1 MSEPKTTAVN
11 AYIGLG
17 SNLENPR
24 AQVEQA
30 FAELADLP
38 HTRLIATSPLYHSI
52 AVGPGNQPDYINA
65 VAHITTI
72 LEPLALLDQLQAL
85 EYRHQRVRIEHW
97 GPRTLDLDLLLYADA
112 VIDLPRLQV
121 PHPYLNQ
128 RSFVVYPLAAI
139 APDLV
144 LPCGTSIASLI
155 ERIPPDGLS
164 INR

>member
-1 MSEPKTTAVN
+1 MSESITAVN

-17 SNLENPR
+17 SNLDNPR

-38 HTRLIATSPLYHSI
+38 HTQLIATSPLYQSV

-65 VAHITTI
+65 VAHITTT

-85 EYRHQRVRIEHW
+85 EHRHQRVRIEHW

-121 PHPYLNQ
+121 PHPYLSQ
-128 RSFVVYPLAAI
+128 RNFVVYPLAAI
-139 APDLV
+139 APGLV
-144 LPCGTSIASLI
+144 LPCGTSIASLV
-155 ERIPPDGLS
+155 EQIPPDGLS

>member
-1 MSEPKTTAVN
+1 MSESITAVN

-17 SNLENPR
+17 SNLDNPR
-24 AQVEQA
+24 TQVEQA

-38 HTRLIATSPLYHSI
+38 HTQLIATSPLYQSVAI
-52 AVGPGNQPDYINA
+52 GPGNQPDYINA
-65 VAHITTI
+65 VAHITTT

-85 EYRHQRVRIEHW
+85 EHRHQRVRIEHW

-121 PHPYLNQ
+121 PHPYLSQ
-128 RSFVVYPLAAI
+128 RNFVVYPLAAI
-139 APDLV
+139 APGLV
-144 LPCGTSIASLI
+144 LPCGTSIASLV
-155 ERIPPDGLS
+155 EQIPPDGLS

>member
-1 MSEPKTTAVN
+1 MSESITAVN

-17 SNLENPR
+17 SNLDNPR

-38 HTRLIATSPLYHSI
+38 HTQLIATSPLYQSI
-52 AVGPGNQPDYINA
+52 AVGPGDQPDYINA
-65 VAHITTI
+65 VAHITTT

-85 EYRHQRVRIEHW
+85 EHRHQRVRIEHW

-121 PHPYLNQ
+121 PHPYLSQ
-128 RSFVVYPLAAI
+128 RNFVVYPLAAI
-139 APDLV
+139 APGLV
-144 LPCGTSIASLI
+144 LPCGTSIASLV
-155 ERIPPDGLS
+155 EQIPPDGLS